1 VPIPRAMR
9 VNKLLMVT
17 ALICVPLAACD
28 KQKDAGSQATSA
40 SEAGGT
46 AVPTAGI
53 DRSQAGKAGPQLTF
67 YDPDGEETS
76 LADFAGKPLLV
87 NLWATWCA
95 PCVKELP
102 TLAKLADDRKDLAVL
117 ALSQDMQPQ
126 PTVAAFLDEKKIALE
141 PYQDPEMAM
150 SSALGANILPTTI
163 LYGSDGKE
171 IWRYTGDLDW
181 TGEQAAE
188 LLKEAR

>member
-1 VPIPRAMR
+1 MR
-9 VNKLLMVT
+9 VNKLLMAA
-17 ALICVPLAACD
+17 ALISALGACD
-28 KQKDAGSQATSA
+28 RQKEAGSQATEAA
-40 SEAGGT
+40 SPAGQG
-46 AVPTAGI
+46 APAAGI
-53 DRSQAGKAGPQLTF
+53 DRSQSGKAAPAVAF
-67 YDPDGEETS
+67 KDPDGEETS
-76 LADFAGKPLLV
+76 LADFSGRPVLV

-95 PCVKELP
+95 PCIKELP
-102 TLAKLADDRKDLAVL
+102 TLAKLSEDRKGLTVL

-126 PTVAAFLDEKKIALE
+126 PTVAAFLDERKIALE
-141 PYQDPEMAM
+141 PFHDSQMAM

-181 TGEQAAE
+181 TGKQAAE

>member
-1 VPIPRAMR
+1 MR
-9 VNKLLMVT
+9 VNKLLT
-17 ALICVPLAACD
+17 AAALLCALAACD
-28 KQKDAGSQATSA
+28 RQKQAGSQAA
-40 SEAGGT
+40 ENAPAEAP
-46 AVPTAGI
+46 AVPKVGV
-53 DRSQAGKAGPQLTF
+53 DRSQAGKPAPQLAF
-67 YDPDGEETS
+67 KDPEGGETS
-76 LADFAGKPLLV
+76 LAEFAGKPLLV

-102 TLAKLADDRKDLAVL
+102 TLAELAESRKNLTVL

-126 PTVAAFLDEKKIALE
+126 PTVAAFLDERKIGLE
-141 PYQDPEMAM
+141 PFQDPEMAM
-150 SSALGANILPTTI
+150 SSELGANILPTTL

-181 TGEQAAE
+181 TGDKAAE

>member
-1 VPIPRAMR
+1 MR
-9 VNKLLMVT
+9 VNKLLT
-17 ALICVPLAACD
+17 AAALICALAACD
-28 KQKDAGSQATSA
+28 RQKQAGSQAA
-40 SEAGGT
+40 ENAPAEAP
-46 AVPTAGI
+46 AVPKVGV
-53 DRSQAGKAGPQLTF
+53 DRSQ
-67 YDPDGEETS
+67 
-76 LADFAGKPLLV
+76 AGKPLLV

-102 TLAKLADDRKDLAVL
+102 TLAELAESRKNLTVL

-126 PTVAAFLDEKKIALE
+126 PTVAAFLDERKIGLE
-141 PYQDPEMAM
+141 PFQDPEMAM
-150 SSALGANILPTTI
+150 SSELGANILPTTL

-181 TGEQAAE
+181 TSEKAAE